1 MPINLNLIANYL
13 IILLPAFLISGAFL
27 SDLSVV
33 LIDIIFLYILFK
45 EKNFK
50 FLNNNLFKFLL
61 FFNFY
66 ISCRSLF
73 ADDLFF
79 SLKSSLT
86 YIRFS
91 IFIFAIKFFLERD
104 KTLLGKFSKILIFVI
119 AILFS
124 DSLFQYVNG
133 SNFLG
138 FHIENPD
145 KLNSLFGDEGVMGSY
160 LVRLLPLF
168 LVCILTLKQ
177 NNYLIIFTIF
187 IFGLFIFM
195 AGSRASIAL
204 YILFFILFFFIFTKY
219 RKLIFY
225 YILIVSTVLILLSTA
240 FNFKKKNFEQFEI
253 IEESSEL
260 IFEKNEIKNK
270 ITWTIYYNLIDPV
283 NRIFFHNLK
292 DEKIIIFTEVY
303 DSHYRTAFK
312 MFKDNKYFGVG
323 NKMFRKLCEDEKY
336 YVNKFSCS
344 THPHNLYL
352 QILAENGIIGFIF
365 LLIIFSYSL
374 FNILKEFFYRNFKK
388 IEKIKDRNLIL
399 LLGIFINFWPIV
411 PFGNFYNN
419 WLSIVIYLPIG
430 FLLYFRSKND

>member
-27 SDLSVV
+27 SDLSVI

-45 EKNFK
+45 EKNLK

-61 FFNFY
+61 FFNIY

-91 IFIFAIKFFLERD
+91 IFIFAIKFFLDRD
-104 KTLLGKFSKILIFVI
+104 RTLLGKFSKIFIFTI
-119 AILFS
+119 LILFS

-138 FHIENPD
+138 FQIENPD

-168 LVCILTLKQ
+168 LVCLLTLKQ

-204 YILFFILFFFIFTKY
+204 YILFFVSFFFIFNNF

-225 YILIVSTVLILLSTA
+225 YVIIFSTILILLLTT
-240 FNFKKKNFEQFEI
+240 FDFKKKNFEQFNI
-253 IEESSEL
+253 IEDSNEL
-260 IFEKNEIKNK
+260 LFEKKDIKNK

-283 NRIFFHNLK
+283 NKIFFHNN
-292 DEKIIIFTEVY
+292 DRIVIFTEVY
-303 DSHYRTAFK
+303 DAHYRTAFK
-312 MFKDNKYFGVG
+312 MFKHNKYFGVG
-323 NKMFRKLCEDEKY
+323 NKMFRKLCSDEKY

-374 FNILKEFFYRNFKK
+374 ISILKEFFYRNFKK
-388 IEKIKDRNLIL
+388 IEKIKNKNLIL
-399 LLGIFINFWPIV
+399 ILGIFINFWPIV

-430 FLLYFRSKND
+430 FLLYLRSKND